1 VARLV
6 FCYYAEVV
14 RSVLR
19 FTLSLVTAIVS
30 GLGVF
35 VAVVQFSARRLESAC
50 GPNVFVEEA
59 GASISILFDAV
70 LFGIPLALV
79 ACLAAFWATMMLPHP
94 KPASRAGGAAN
105 T

>member
-1 VARLV
+1 MVRPV

-19 FTLSLVTAIVS
+19 FTLSLVAAIVS
-30 GLGVF
+30 GVGVF
-35 VAVVQFSARRLESAC
+35 VAVMQFFTRRLESVC
-50 GPNVFVEEA
+50 GPNVFAEEA
-59 GASISILFDAV
+59 GAGISILFDAV

-79 ACLAAFWATMMLPHP
+79 ACLAAFWATMLLPLP
-94 KPASRAGGAAN
+94 KPTSRAGSAAA

>member
-1 VARLV
+1 M
-6 FCYYAEVV
+6 

-19 FTLSLVTAIVS
+19 FTLSVVAAIVS

-35 VAVVQFSARRLESAC
+35 VAVVQFFARRLESVC
-50 GPNVFVEEA
+50 GPNVFAEEA
-59 GASISILFDAV
+59 GANISILFDAV

-79 ACLAAFWATMMLPHP
+79 ACLAAFWATMLVSRPR
-94 KPASRAGGAAN
+94 PASRVGSTAA